1 MNVTNGSSKQIS
13 ASEPALISLC
23 SKAVNLTNNINTH
36 LTDYTETHEAQNE
49 PLRSFTAKF
58 SRLRETIWQIQAGTS
73 RLTHGDIFVPY
84 EASQILSTKL
94 QFTVR
99 DLISCD
105 LLVVKLISKSRKTGF
120 GKFMQSFKQA
130 SLDAEISMLGDSLG
144 QHREALRTGWVVFSE
159 ALSKADRSNPSEHT
173 PDPISK
179 DVTREVKIL
188 PENLPAHP
196 AVRIGQKRTNTTPI
210 LQVTNSPRLDLMTAI
225 HPTTPRLSQ
234 EAATRIPVRRAVSAK
249 SSTEADE
256 PYTPRVA
263 EQEWNK
269 PTISSGD
276 RSKSIDSFS
285 KASSF
290 RFSSVRSPSEAFPT
304 PLTDSEAWSNSGPTS
319 ERAALV
325 AALQRRD
332 HKTLQQLL
340 RGVSHG
346 DSIPPSLLSQAVG
359 ANDISSVR
367 LLLTYGVPVNR
378 VDDDGNSALLVA
390 VAVWS
395 NDMASLLLE
404 NGADPNFGPGDTD
417 MTPFTLAARQ
427 NQVELIQ
434 LMLKHGA
441 NVNAPLSNGV
451 TPMNA
456 CIWHG
461 VRSEIVELLLAAGAN
476 PNQKTRDGKTPLIE
490 ALTMRRVDIVR
501 LLLDHGANPNLAG
514 PKHPLW
520 PAIYLPEALKLLI
533 EWGAQPKMASGNMEL
548 AASINSIESVQI
560 LLDAGVSP
568 NLKKDGVYT
577 PLCSAIRDDRDDIV
591 ALLLGRDADPN
602 LPASEY
608 PAWKCISHN
617 RLHYLPS
624 LLAAG
629 ADLHSP
635 PGIAELAVAFN
646 NKDALMYLLL
656 NGVDVNAAN
665 EEGRTALTTAIRD
678 NRGPLLDMLLAHGA
692 RVTARGEDW
701 PLCMA
706 LKNPQLLKRLLE
718 HVGSTKGVTKGIIE
732 LAVQANQLE
741 SIKLLVKAGISVE
754 DKTGGVFSP
763 LTSAIRENRKDIVR
777 YLVDEVGADV
787 NSPGEHLP
795 LIKAI
800 RRRTVPDDNEIIEY
814 LLSRGADIN
823 LIYRGWNAIMQAI
836 EKGDKKLVHLLVEK
850 GNGLD
855 LEALDPDSGQTVYD
869 MIQDRG
875 WSEGIELL
883 MQNRHQLRMVTD
895 GTTLRN

>member
-1 MNVTNGSSKQIS
+1 MSVTKGSSKQIP
-13 ASEPALISLC
+13 ASEPALIGLC

-36 LTDYTETHEAQNE
+36 LTDYNETHETQHD

-58 SRLRETIWQIQAGTS
+58 GRLREIIWQIQAGTS
-73 RLTHGDIFVPY
+73 RLTQGDIFVPY

-94 QFTVR
+94 QLTVR

-105 LLVVKLISKSRKTGF
+105 LLVVKLISNSRKTGF
-120 GKFMQSFKQA
+120 GKFMRSFKQT

-159 ALSKADRSNPSEHT
+159 ALSKADQNNTPEHT
-173 PDPISK
+173 TDPISK
-179 DVTREVKIL
+179 DVACEVKIL
-188 PENLPAHP
+188 PKSLPAHS
-196 AVRIGQKRTNTTPI
+196 AVRIEQKRTNIAPI
-210 LQVTNSPRLDLMTAI
+210 LQATNSPRLDLMTAI
-225 HPTTPRLSQ
+225 RPTTPKSSQ
-234 EAATRIPVRRAVSAK
+234 EPATRIPVRRAASAK
-249 SSTEADE
+249 SSTETDE
-256 PYTPRVA
+256 PRTPRVA

-269 PTISSGD
+269 PIIWSSG
-276 RSKSIDSFS
+276 RSGSIDSFS
-285 KASSF
+285 RTSSF
-290 RFSSVRSPSEAFPT
+290 QFSPVKSPSKAFPT
-304 PLTDSEAWSNSGPTS
+304 TLIDPEARSNSGPTP
-319 ERAALV
+319 EKAALI

-340 RGVSHG
+340 RGVSYG
-346 DSIPPSLLSQAVG
+346 DSIPSSLLSQAVG

-390 VAVWS
+390 VALCS
-395 NDMASLLLE
+395 IDMTSLLLE
-404 NGADPNFGPGDTD
+404 NGADPDFASGDADT
-417 MTPFTLAARQ
+417 TPFTLAAQQ

-434 LMLKHGA
+434 VMLEHGA
-441 NVNAPLSNGV
+441 NVNKPSSNGI
-451 TPMNA
+451 TPINA

-490 ALTMRRVDIVR
+490 ALTIRRVDLVR

-520 PAIYLPEALKLLI
+520 PATYLPEALKLLI
-533 EWGAQPKMASGNMEL
+533 ERGAQPKLASGNMEL

-568 NLKKDGVYT
+568 DLKKDGVYT
-577 PLCSAIRDDRDDIV
+577 PLCSAIRDDRDDIF
-591 ALLLGRDADPN
+591 ALLLERGANPN

-608 PAWKCISHN
+608 PAWKCISHD
-617 RLHYLPS
+617 RLHYLPP
-624 LLAAG
+624 LLVAG
-629 ADLHSP
+629 ADLRSP

-678 NRGPLLDMLLAHGA
+678 NRGPLLDVLLAHGA
-692 RVTARGEDW
+692 KVTARGEDW

-706 LKNPQLLKRLLE
+706 LKNPQLLQRLLE
-718 HVGSTKGVTKGIIE
+718 HVDGTKGVTKGIIE

-741 SIKLLVKAGISVE
+741 SVKLLVNAGISVE
-754 DKTGGVFSP
+754 DRTGGVFSP

-777 YLVDEVGADV
+777 YLVDEAGADV

-800 RRRTVPDDNEIIEY
+800 RRRTVPNDNEVIEY

-850 GNGLD
+850 GNGID
-855 LEALDPDSGQTVYD
+855 LQVSDPDSGQTVYE

-875 WSEGIELL
+875 WSEGIEML
-883 MQNRHQLRMVTD
+883 MKNQHQLRMVTD
-895 GTTLRN
+895 GSITKD